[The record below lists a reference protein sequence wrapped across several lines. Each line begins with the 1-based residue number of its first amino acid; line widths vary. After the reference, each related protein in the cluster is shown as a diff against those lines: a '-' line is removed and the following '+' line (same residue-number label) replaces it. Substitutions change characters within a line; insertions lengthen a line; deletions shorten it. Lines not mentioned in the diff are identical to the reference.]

1 MFNTSDPYNN
11 IISIIDHYT
20 DKVAI
25 LTDEYNMNSRDICE
39 RLSASESPNS
49 LTLNIK
55 KTAQQ
60 VDLLFSSFHHKRS
73 IIWKTTGFNYK
84 GIKKAIKE
92 NATPTV
98 YP

>member
-1 MFNTSDPYNN
+1 M
-11 IISIIDHYT
+11 IDHYT
-20 DKVAI
+20 DKVTTI
-25 LTDEYNMNSRDICE
+25 TNEYNMNSRDICE
-39 RLSASESPNS
+39 RSSASESPNS

-84 GIKKAIKE
+84 GMKKVVKE
-92 NATPTV
+92 NVTPTV
-98 YP
+98 YS